1 MTVGMRSIRRTLTR
15 PNLIPKTKRNRVV
28 LLRTRLKTLW
38 RSEIHVNLKIDAD
51 VAFVPGVQHIISIK
65 DSEGCI
71 LICAHVSTVDGV
83 GGIKS
88 KTKQS
93 LPTVLLT

>member
-1 MTVGMRSIRRTLTR
+1 MRSIRRTLTR
-15 PNLIPKTKRNRVV
+15 PNLLPKRKRNRAV

-51 VAFVPGVQHIISIK
+51 VAFVSGVQHIISIK
-65 DSEGCI
+65 DSEGFI
-71 LICAHVSTVDGV
+71 LESADASTVHGV
-83 GGIKS
+83 GSIKS

-93 LPTVLLT
+93 SPTVLPT